1 MSGIWAKYNLR
12 LAEKPLQTK
21 TLTVRLLLSLFFS
34 FFFCPPGVHTQFC
47 TTVAVFRAAVAVSTE
62 GLCRL

>member
-21 TLTVRLLLSLFFS
+21 TLTVRLFHLFL
-34 FFFCPPGVHTQFC
+34 GL
-47 TTVAVFRAAVAVSTE
+47 FRAAVAMLAEVLS
-62 GLCRL
+62 RQ

>member
-21 TLTVRLLLSLFFS
+21 TLTVRLFLLPLFFVLLECTRS
-34 FFFCPPGVHTQFC
+34 F
-47 TTVAVFRAAVAVSTE
+47 A
-62 GLCRL
+62 LL

>member
-21 TLTVRLLLSLFFS
+21 TLTVRLLTYT
-34 FFFCPPGVHTQFC
+34 PQ
-47 TTVAVFRAAVAVSTE
+47 
-62 GLCRL
+62 

>member
-21 TLTVRLLLSLFFS
+21 TLTVRVFHLLLGLFR
-34 FFFCPPGVHTQFC
+34 T
-47 TTVAVFRAAVAVSTE
+47 AVAMLAEVL
-62 GLCRL
+62 GCQ